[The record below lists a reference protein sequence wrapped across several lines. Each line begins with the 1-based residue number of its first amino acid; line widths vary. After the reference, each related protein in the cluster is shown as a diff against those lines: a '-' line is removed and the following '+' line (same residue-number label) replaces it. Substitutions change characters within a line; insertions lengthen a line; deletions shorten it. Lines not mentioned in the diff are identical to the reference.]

1 MSQEGSFLFHPTAGN
16 DYGYSAQ
23 QDHYRK
29 RRKAPAF
36 GHGGIVRP
44 VPAKME
50 GETLKCKG
58 GNEQSNLNLDNLE
71 ALWVKF
77 PPLRCTGESVTPTV
91 ANGLQSASH
100 R

>member
-50 GETLKCKG
+50 GETLK
-58 GNEQSNLNLDNLE
+58 S
-71 ALWVKF
+71 
-77 PPLRCTGESVTPTV
+77 PTV
-91 ANGLQSASH
+91 ENLLWKLVLLVLARQIGFSN
-100 R
+100 